1 MLYSEYCKALK
12 NYLDEGITDEATN
25 SFISTNNPVFCLPR
39 QVMIKNESLAKKLRI
54 IFDASAHERTALEKE
69 MILGKERCKI
79 MQEQKQV
86 KSERAKMLSVD
97 PDAVA
102 RPVAIGEEKRLS
114 RDSFNVPPISA
125 DEMYQEK
132 EETSVDV
139 IKDKTKDV
147 NPVCVNSNLKVSSN
161 VIFVPHHSCFNRKN
175 SLDKRGVE
183 KHALE
188 LHDFIKRFGIMR
200 RRQALRE
207 RTKTT
212 KAKLHK
218 RVRLKLRLREYS
230 QKLQNSVFKRRV
242 QPEVTIMEICVVKEK
257 RSSCGTKRNRV
268 KGAQQRPGRHQAKSY
283 EVKSKP

>member
-1 MLYSEYCKALK
+1 
-12 NYLDEGITDEATN
+12 
-25 SFISTNNPVFCLPR
+25 
-39 QVMIKNESLAKKLRI
+39 
-54 IFDASAHERTALEKE
+54 
-69 MILGKERCKI
+69 
-79 MQEQKQV
+79 
-86 KSERAKMLSVD
+86 MLSVD

-188 LHDFIKRFGIMR
+188 LHDLIKRFGIMR

-218 RVRLKLRLREYS
+218 RVRLKLREYS

-283 EVKSKP
+283 EVKLEP